1 MEFEEKAKIRMEH
14 WLKHTADHLKEYELF
29 ADELEDAG
37 NEGSARHIR
46 EMAVL
51 TARSTEC
58 LDNALLALN
67 NPS

>member
-1 MEFEEKAKIRMEH
+1 MKFEEKAKIRIEH
-14 WLKHTADHLKEYELF
+14 WLKHTADHLKEYEQF

-37 NEGSARHIR
+37 NEDSAQHIR

-58 LDNALLALN
+58 LDNALISLMK
-67 NPS
+67 